1 LEPLPWSGFIR
12 CQSKGILSHALSIRA
27 AILVAASQP
36 SFAQAV
42 LKSEPLYLA
51 PNQVAYVSHVSCE
64 GKLVLRVTG
73 SMRHLPRKKVCVAIG
88 RDQAALSRGTLD
100 EQ

>member
-1 LEPLPWSGFIR
+1 MR
-12 CQSKGILSHALSIRA
+12 CVFALIFLSA
-27 AILVAASQP
+27 VSQP
-36 SFAQAV
+36 AFAQTV

-51 PNQVAYVSHVSCE
+51 PNEVAYVSHVSCE

-73 SMRHLPRKKVCVAIG
+73 SMRHLPRKKVCVAIEH
-88 RDQAALSRGTLD
+88 DQAALSRGALD

>member
-1 LEPLPWSGFIR
+1 MR
-12 CQSKGILSHALSIRA
+12 CVFALLFLSA
-27 AILVAASQP
+27 VSQP
-36 SFAQAV
+36 GFAQTV

-64 GKLVLRVTG
+64 GELVLRVTG

-88 RDQAALSRGTLD
+88 HDQVALSRGALD